1 MVEKNLNIPATLTR
15 TIKGKQYKMDGMI
28 LAINESTDTCTM
40 RFNNIIKDDV
50 PIGSVL
56 INEGIIDKIKE
67 YSQKAVSYIRSK
79 IKGFFVLIDEATK
92 KILPGSE
99 HNAANI
105 AICSARNMFRGT
117 WFSPA
122 PALVDE
128 AGISGALSID
138 QAFAPIINRE
148 TRTYVVPF
156 WKRVIKDYGSTN
168 KTLEESINY
177 VKSHYYKSVTNKYN
191 KSNELNEKVIYSI
204 DDIPMTKDGYGE
216 YGIPMGTTE
225 LKSEI
230 MSNIDNQLTSG
241 IGKKSNV
248 PAILIWGAPG
258 IGKTAILKGVAEDFR
273 NDPDYDY
280 NLHVQTIQCD
290 GYTIENWTLPTDNS
304 VSFEESDIRL
314 NRFTDTPKT
323 WLPVYEYTPDKEKLQ
338 KIDKFFNDCKFL
350 GTGSDERFGSKD
362 GKALN
367 GGIVFFDEFARTPAN
382 VQRIMFNLASDRSF
396 GDNFIVASRWGFV
409 FAANRAIDDYDPE
422 SEAEEY
428 FQPAAKAN
436 RFYQVL
442 FVPTKE
448 EWIEWAET
456 INETTGLANI
466 EPFIIEFIKNS
477 PEYVWYTTIVNGGY
491 DFLLDNPNTDKE
503 AHKGDDPASDIG
515 AVLDQR
521 RIFGTKHLVTP
532 RHWDRLSSMY
542 RKELLNIFKGNNR
555 KLEPEELM
563 RELIEQSKR
572 KVKAS
577 QEGVPSGFEV
587 DSATEYHGGIK
598 QDVLINALNHYVP
611 ADRWDRWVKKNGGYK
626 RLNPG
631 EVQGKA
637 MRFNMLMTWFIE
649 KVRKYTEDN
658 SGDSYLTAKSQLMQQ
673 WRSYQSYEKVFDDSV
688 CASIWNTGKMTKEY
702 QKDDDKIPDGRQFES
717 TQYSKWKSTITIA
730 ENVFNKVFDNFPD
743 DWEDIINNDIAKM
756 KIDNFAGKSD
766 ADVKKVAKQYRN
778 QYSFELYG
786 KQVDNLLIT
795 DDDMNNVPLLKTMLN
810 TMINSKTAQYLCNF
824 CIWTAKITLQTGT
837 GQFAQIVADLLD
849 NFFKTGVNL
858 QAWNILTD
866 AKQAR
871 ITNQQQTKDPDNEE
885 VVNANNIQL
894 CKNPYMI
901 ARSVLVN
908 AQEKESDETMNLYN
922 EDEGEDDAEN

>member
-15 TIKGKQYKMDGMI
+15 TINGKQYKMDGMI

-79 IKGFFVLIDEATK
+79 IKGFFVIIDEATK

-122 PALVDE
+122 PALVEE

-338 KIDKFFNDCKFL
+338 N
-350 GTGSDERFGSKD
+350 
-362 GKALN
+362 
-367 GGIVFFDEFARTPAN
+367 
-382 VQRIMFNLASDRSF
+382 
-396 GDNFIVASRWGFV
+396 
-409 FAANRAIDDYDPE
+409 
-422 SEAEEY
+422 
-428 FQPAAKAN
+428 
-436 RFYQVL
+436 
-442 FVPTKE
+442 
-448 EWIEWAET
+448 
-456 INETTGLANI
+456 
-466 EPFIIEFIKNS
+466 
-477 PEYVWYTTIVNGGY
+477 
-491 DFLLDNPNTDKE
+491 
-503 AHKGDDPASDIG
+503 
-515 AVLDQR
+515 
-521 RIFGTKHLVTP
+521 
-532 RHWDRLSSMY
+532 
-542 RKELLNIFKGNNR
+542 
-555 KLEPEELM
+555 
-563 RELIEQSKR
+563 
-572 KVKAS
+572 
-577 QEGVPSGFEV
+577 
-587 DSATEYHGGIK
+587 
-598 QDVLINALNHYVP
+598 
-611 ADRWDRWVKKNGGYK
+611 
-626 RLNPG
+626 
-631 EVQGKA
+631 
-637 MRFNMLMTWFIE
+637 
-649 KVRKYTEDN
+649 
-658 SGDSYLTAKSQLMQQ
+658 
-673 WRSYQSYEKVFDDSV
+673 
-688 CASIWNTGKMTKEY
+688 
-702 QKDDDKIPDGRQFES
+702 
-717 TQYSKWKSTITIA
+717 
-730 ENVFNKVFDNFPD
+730 
-743 DWEDIINNDIAKM
+743 
-756 KIDNFAGKSD
+756 
-766 ADVKKVAKQYRN
+766 
-778 QYSFELYG
+778 
-786 KQVDNLLIT
+786 
-795 DDDMNNVPLLKTMLN
+795 
-810 TMINSKTAQYLCNF
+810 
-824 CIWTAKITLQTGT
+824 
-837 GQFAQIVADLLD
+837 
-849 NFFKTGVNL
+849 
-858 QAWNILTD
+858 
-866 AKQAR
+866 
-871 ITNQQQTKDPDNEE
+871 
-885 VVNANNIQL
+885 
-894 CKNPYMI
+894 
-901 ARSVLVN
+901 
-908 AQEKESDETMNLYN
+908 
-922 EDEGEDDAEN
+922 